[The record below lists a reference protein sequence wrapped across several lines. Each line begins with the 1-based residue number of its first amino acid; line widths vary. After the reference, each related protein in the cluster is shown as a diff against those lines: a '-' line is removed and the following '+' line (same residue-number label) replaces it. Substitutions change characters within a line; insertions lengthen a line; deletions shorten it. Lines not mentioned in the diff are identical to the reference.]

1 PFLTG
6 FGGPLSTPT
15 PPPTPPP
22 TPKPKPAPRPSVTPV
37 RYPAYHP
44 HRTAH
49 VAPGHTT
56 PVTYVLLITVPA
68 IVAVAALRP
77 R

>member
-1 PFLTG
+1 MP
-6 FGGPLSTPT
+6 TPT
-15 PPPTPPP
+15 PRSDPKPRPTPS
-22 TPKPKPAPRPSVTPV
+22 PKSRPRPSVTPV
-37 RYPAYHP
+37 SYPAYHP
-44 HRTAH
+44 RPTSHQ
-49 VAPGHTT
+49 APDHTS